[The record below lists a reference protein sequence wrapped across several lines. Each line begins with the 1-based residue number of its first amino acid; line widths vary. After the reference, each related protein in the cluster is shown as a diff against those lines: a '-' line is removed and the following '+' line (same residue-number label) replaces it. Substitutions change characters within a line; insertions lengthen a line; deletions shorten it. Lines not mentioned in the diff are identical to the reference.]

1 MQKSI
6 FSLSINVYKI
16 IILTINAG
24 FVNVAVMG
32 KECKTELGDGFPL
45 VLLLEFGRS
54 RVGSALS
61 SF

>member
-1 MQKSI
+1 MQKSA

-16 IILTINAG
+16 ITLTMNAG

-32 KECKTELGDGFPL
+32 EGCKTELGDDFPL
-45 VLLLEFGRS
+45 FLLLQFGRT
-54 RVGSALS
+54 RVGTALS